1 MADLKKL
8 DDIVEQLGAQSK
20 KLTSFSEIYAEID
33 KIKSDLKDTV
43 NSFELGSQKLD
54 QSSNDLEIKI
64 KELNAKLS
72 EIQGA
77 IMQRVDSID
86 DSNKKNQKILQDK
99 VKDQSAKLI
108 EIQGSLMQRLDL
120 IADAHKKFQR
130 DLDSDLASKLSKHKS
145 DIKVTVR
152 EEGKATAETIENKLN
167 TTFLKELN
175 NINKK
180 NTLLILLGVAI
191 VVMNVVLIQNLVN

>member
-20 KLTSFSEIYAEID
+20 KLTSFSEIYTEID
-33 KIKSDLKDTV
+33 KIKSELNDTV

-54 QSSNDLEIKI
+54 QSTSDLEIKI

-99 VKDQSAKLI
+99 VKDQSAKLT

-130 DLDSDLASKLSKHKS
+130 DLDSDITSKLSKHKS

-167 TTFLKELN
+167 TIFLKELN
-175 NINKK
+175 NLNKK
-180 NTLLILLGVAI
+180 TTFLILLGVAI
-191 VVMNVVLIQNLVN
+191 IFANVVLIQNLL